1 MSDKFPI
8 IISVKKYSAYNYL
21 RNATIKHNLP
31 AQNYY
36 EFNCIDNGLNIVL
49 HNKFG
54 STLSN
59 VKQIPQ
65 YNGDLWLVAKG
76 FSDQTKQFPI
86 DYQFGLFFDFNEK
99 KGEGFLFN
107 NFMLHNIITT
117 FFQPK
122 RLFLFACYQG
132 NYLPSYLQS
141 ISCLQEAYGIK
152 SGADFTNLNK
162 ELLLYF
168 KTPSSYKL

>member
-1 MSDKFPI
+1 MSDNFPI

-54 STLSN
+54 STLNN
-59 VKQIPQ
+59 VKQIPH

-141 ISCLQEAYGIK
+141 ISCLQEAYGNK

-168 KTPSSYKL
+168 KSPSSYKL

>member
-1 MSDKFPI
+1 MSDNFPV
-8 IISVKKYSAYNYL
+8 IISIKKYSAYNYL
-21 RNATIKHNLP
+21 RNATIKNNLP

-36 EFNCIDNGLNIVL
+36 EFSCVDNGLNIIL

-54 STLSN
+54 SSVN
-59 VKQIPQ
+59 SVKQIPN

-107 NFMLHNIITT
+107 NFMLHNIIST

-132 NYLPSYLQS
+132 NYLSSYLQS
-141 ISCLQEAYGIK
+141 IICLKEAYGIK
-152 SGADFTNLNK
+152 DAVNFSNLNK

-168 KTPSSYKL
+168 KTPNSYQL

>member
-1 MSDKFPI
+1 MSDNFPI

-21 RNATIKHNLP
+21 RNSAIKHNLP

-36 EFNCIDNGLNIVL
+36 EFNCIDNGLNIIL
-49 HNKFG
+49 NNKFG
-54 STLSN
+54 SSVSS
-59 VKQIPQ
+59 VKQIPK
-65 YNGDLWLVAKG
+65 YNGDLWLIARG
-76 FSDQTKQFPI
+76 FSDQTKQFPA

-107 NFMLHNIITT
+107 NFMLHNIIST

-132 NYLPSYLQS
+132 NYLSNYLQS

-152 SGADFTNLNK
+152 DEINFANLNK

-168 KTPSSYKL
+168 KTPNSYQF